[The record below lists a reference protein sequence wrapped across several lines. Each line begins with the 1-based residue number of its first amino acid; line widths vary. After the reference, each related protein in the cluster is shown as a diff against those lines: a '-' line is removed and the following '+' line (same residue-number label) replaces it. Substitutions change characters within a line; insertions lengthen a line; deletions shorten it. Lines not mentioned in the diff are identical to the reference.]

1 METMELNGLH
11 LLLTYKCTFECEH
24 CFVWGSPRQTG
35 VMNLEQ
41 IHEILR
47 QAHEIDELEW
57 IYFEGGEPFLYYP
70 ILMRGV
76 QMATAMG
83 FRTGIVSNAY
93 WAETQADAVIW
104 LKPFADLIE
113 NLTISSD
120 LYHYC
125 EANSQQ
131 VQNAVSAAKELGIPL
146 GTISVAQPE
155 QTNAMLT
162 VGLIPSG
169 ESAVMYRGRAA
180 SELVPRATLQ
190 PWNTF
195 TSCSHEDL
203 VNPGRCHLD
212 SFGNMHICQGI
223 SIGNI
228 FERSMKEICRNYH
241 PEAHPICGPL
251 LAGGPV
257 ALVDEYNLPHEES
270 YADACHLC
278 YKARLALRERFPAE
292 LAPDQMYAG

>member
-1 METMELNGLH
+1 MYMMELNGLH
-11 LLLTYKCTFECEH
+11 LLLTYQCTFECEH
-24 CFVWGSPRQTG
+24 CFVWGSPRQNG

-47 QAHEIDELEW
+47 QSHEVEGLEW

-83 FRTGIVSNAY
+83 FRVGIVSNAY
-93 WAETQADAVIW
+93 WATTLADALVW

-120 LYHYC
+120 LYHYS
-125 EANSQQ
+125 ETNSQQ
-131 VQNAVSAAKELGIPL
+131 VRNAVAAAKELGIPL

-155 QTNAMLT
+155 ETNAALA
-162 VGLIPSG
+162 VGQLPSG
-169 ESAVMYRGRAA
+169 DSAVMYRGRAT
-180 SELVPRATLQ
+180 SKLVSRATLQ
-190 PWNTF
+190 PWSKFN
-195 TSCSHEDL
+195 SCPHEDL
-203 VNPGRCHLD
+203 HEPGRCHLD
-212 SFGNMHICQGI
+212 PYGNLHICQGV

-228 FERSMKEICRNYH
+228 FQRSLKEICSNYH

-251 LAGGPV
+251 LSGGPI
-257 ALVDEYNLPHEES
+257 ALVEEYNLSHAES

-278 YKARLALRERFPAE
+278 YSARLALRERFPNE
-292 LAPDQMYAG
+292 LTPDQMYGG

>member
-1 METMELNGLH
+1 
-11 LLLTYKCTFECEH
+11 
-24 CFVWGSPRQTG
+24 
-35 VMNLEQ
+35 MNLEQ

-57 IYFEGGEPFLYYP
+57 VYFEGGEPFLYYP
-70 ILMRGV
+70 ILMRAV

-93 WAETQADAVIW
+93 WAETRADAVIW

-125 EANSQQ
+125 ETNSQQ
-131 VQNAVSAAKELGIPL
+131 VQNAIAAAEELGIPL

-155 QTNAMLT
+155 QTNALLT

-169 ESAVMYRGRAA
+169 ESAVMYRGRATC
-180 SELVPRATLQ
+180 ELVPRATLQ
-190 PWNTF
+190 PWNSF
-195 TSCSHEDL
+195 TSCVHEDL
-203 VNPGRCHLD
+203 RDPGRCHLD
-212 SFGNMHICQGI
+212 PFGNMHICQGI

-228 FERSMKEICRNYH
+228 FQRSLKDICANYQ
-241 PEAHPICGPL
+241 PETHPICGPL

-257 ALVDEYNLPHEES
+257 ALVEEYNLPHDEN

-278 YKARLALRERFPAE
+278 YKARLALRERFPVE
-292 LAPDQMYAG
+292 LTPDQMYAG